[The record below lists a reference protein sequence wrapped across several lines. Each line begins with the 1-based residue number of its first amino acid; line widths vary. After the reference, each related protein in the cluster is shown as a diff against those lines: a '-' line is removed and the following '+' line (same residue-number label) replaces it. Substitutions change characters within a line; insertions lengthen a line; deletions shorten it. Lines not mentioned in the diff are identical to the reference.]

1 MFMSQGATGLEIHS
15 GLGILLVDH
24 MLIGKIH
31 FLAVAELIGA
41 DFFKDST
48 VISLISGKALF

>member
-15 GLGILLVDH
+15 GLGILLVAH
-24 MLIGKIH
+24 VPIGKIH
-31 FLAVAELIGA
+31 FLSVAELLGA
-41 DFFKDST
+41 DFFKDGR